1 MAEEEYMSRALAT
14 ATMKALDRKWRAAK
28 RAAIKRGDPP
38 PPRSN
43 IYAPGDPRL
52 SDAEKYKV
60 AQDALKY
67 HDGKSAAFQK
77 RHALPPAATTTTP
90 SPTTTTTPL
99 PARTRTP
106 PPTITTPSPTDAEF
120 QGVLKRL
127 GVKPVEQ
134 KAKGGVV
141 KSSRK
146 KSKARKKSKID
157 GIARKGH
164 TRAKHR

>member
-67 HDGKSAAFQK
+67 HDDKSAAFQK
-77 RHALPPAATTTTP
+77 RYASPPATTT
-90 SPTTTTTPL
+90 
-99 PARTRTP
+99 TP
-106 PPTITTPSPTDAEF
+106 PPTITTPSPTDADF
-120 QGVLKRL
+120 QNLLKRL

-134 KAKGGVV
+134 KAKGGLI
-141 KSSRK
+141 KSS
-146 KSKARKKSKID
+146 RKKSKID
-157 GIARKGH
+157 GIARKGK
-164 TRAKHR
+164 TRAPHR